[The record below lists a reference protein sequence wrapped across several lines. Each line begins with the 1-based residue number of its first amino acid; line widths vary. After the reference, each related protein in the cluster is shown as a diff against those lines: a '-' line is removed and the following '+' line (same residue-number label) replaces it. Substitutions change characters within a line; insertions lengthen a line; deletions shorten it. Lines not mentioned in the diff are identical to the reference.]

1 MKEYNNMKKS
11 TMRILIPT
19 GHLGTIPFKL
29 DSFYRGMETKP
40 DLVVADAGSSDPGPV
55 FLGADIPLGSFER
68 HDLEHMLVASRKQ
81 GIPMLI
87 GSAGDSGANS
97 RVDSFVSI
105 IKELAEENRIPKFEL
120 GYFYSD
126 VSKEYLRQKIR
137 DGKII
142 EGLGGFPPLTLD
154 DIESTDRMVG
164 VAGIHPFIK
173 LLDMG
178 ADVIIGGR
186 CGDIA
191 FTAAPA
197 IRAGFPE
204 GLAYHMGKMLECAS
218 LCAEPFMGK
227 ETVIGTISDEDI
239 KLTPFHPQQR
249 CTVASAGAHSMYE
262 RESPFYE
269 YAVGGMLDMRECD
282 FEQFDERICKISGAK
297 WVPSE
302 EIRVK
307 IEGSRKVG
315 ERYIGI
321 AAIRDPHLVQHID
334 EVIQWSR
341 DSVEENFGQT
351 GYQLYFHI
359 FGKNGVLKDL
369 EPVKEIKSHELCI
382 VAEGVAPT
390 EELAEKITDY
400 ATRMLFFVQIP
411 GVKGTAGAAAFVE
424 KKPMRAIPAYVW
436 SINHTVP
443 VDDPMELFPV
453 HLVEAGV

>member
-1 MKEYNNMKKS
+1 MKQR

-29 DSFYRGMETKP
+29 DSFHRGMETRP

-55 FLGADIPLGSFER
+55 FLGADIPLGFFER
-68 HDLEHMLVASRKQ
+68 DDLEQMLVASREQ

-87 GSAGDSGANS
+87 GSAGDSGANG
-97 RVDSFVSI
+97 RVDWFVSL
-105 IKELAEENRIPKFEL
+105 IKELAQKHRIPRFKL
-120 GYFYSD
+120 GYFYSE
-126 VSKEYLRQKIR
+126 VSKEYLKQKMR
-137 DGKII
+137 DGRII
-142 EGLGGFPPLTLD
+142 EGLGGFPPLTLE
-154 DIESTDRMVG
+154 DIESTERAVG
-164 VAGIHPFIK
+164 VAGVHPFIK

-227 ETVIGTISDEDI
+227 ETVIGTISEDDI
-239 KLTPFHPQQR
+239 KLTPFHPGQR

-269 YAVGGMLDMRECD
+269 YAVGGMLDMRECS
-282 FEQFDERICKISGAK
+282 FEQFDERTCRISGAQ
-297 WVPSE
+297 WIPAAE
-302 EIRVK
+302 TRVK

-315 ERYIGI
+315 ERYLGI
-321 AAIRDPHLVQHID
+321 AAIRDPHLIQHID

-341 DSVEENFGQT
+341 DSIEQHFGKT
-351 GYQLYFHI
+351 GYQLHYHV
-359 FGKNGVLKDL
+359 FGKNGVLQDL
-369 EPVKEIKSHELCI
+369 EPVKEIRSHELCI
-382 VAEGVAPT
+382 VAEGVAPNG
-390 EELAEKITDY
+390 ELAERITDF
-400 ATRMLFFVQIP
+400 ATRMMFFARIP
-411 GVKGTAGAAAFVE
+411 GVKGTAGAAAFIE
-424 KKPMRAIPAYVW
+424 KKPMRATPSYMW

-453 HLVEAGV
+453 HLTEAGVMEA

>member
-1 MKEYNNMKKS
+1 
-11 TMRILIPT
+11 
-19 GHLGTIPFKL
+19 
-29 DSFYRGMETKP
+29 METRP
-40 DLVVADAGSSDPGPV
+40 DFVVADAGSSDPGPV
-55 FLGADIPLGSFER
+55 FLGADISLGFFER

-97 RVDSFVSI
+97 RVDLFVSL
-105 IKELAEENRIPKFEL
+105 IKELAEEHRIPKFKL

-126 VSKEYLRQKIR
+126 LSKEVLRQKIE
-137 DGKII
+137 DGRIV
-142 EGLGGFPPLTLD
+142 EGLGGFPDLALD
-154 DIESTDRMVG
+154 DVENTDRIVA
-164 VAGIHPFIK
+164 VAGIHPFME

-197 IRAGFPE
+197 IRAGFPK

-227 ETVIGTISDEDI
+227 ETVIGTISDDDI
-239 KLTPFHPQQR
+239 KLTPFHPDQR

-262 RESPFYE
+262 RESPFFE
-269 YAVGGMLDMRECD
+269 YAVGGMLDMTECQ
-282 FEQFDERICKISGAK
+282 FEQFDDRTCRISGAK

-321 AAIRDPHLVQHID
+321 AAVRDPYLVQHVD
-334 EVIQWSR
+334 EVIQWCR
-341 DSVEENFGQT
+341 DSVEDNFGKN

-369 EPVKEIKSHELCI
+369 EPVEEIRSHELCI
-382 VAEGVAPT
+382 VAEGVSPT
-390 EELAEKITDY
+390 GELAERITDF
-400 ATRMLFFVQIP
+400 ATRMMFLARIP
-411 GVKGTAGAAAFVE
+411 GVKGTAGAAAFIE
-424 KKPMRAIPAYVW
+424 KKPMRAIPAYEW

-443 VDDPMELFPV
+443 VDDPMELFSV
-453 HLVEAGV
+453 GLTEAGV

>member
-1 MKEYNNMKKS
+1 MKQR

-19 GHLGTIPFKL
+19 GHLGTVPFKL
-29 DSFYRGMETKP
+29 DSFRRGMETGP
-40 DLVVADAGSSDPGPV
+40 DFVVADAGSSDPGPV
-55 FLGADIPLGSFER
+55 FLGADIPLGFFER
-68 HDLEHMLVASRKQ
+68 DDLEQMLVASRQQ
-81 GIPMLI
+81 GIPMLV

-97 RVDSFVSI
+97 RVDWFVSL
-105 IKELAEENRIPKFEL
+105 IKELAQKHEIPRFKL
-120 GYFYSD
+120 GYFYSE
-126 VSKEYLRQKIR
+126 VPKEYLMQKIQ
-137 DGKII
+137 DGRSID
-142 EGLGGFPPLTLD
+142 GLGGFPPLTMD
-154 DIESTDRMVG
+154 EIEGTDRIVG

-227 ETVIGTISDEDI
+227 ETVIGTISEEDI
-239 KLTPFHPQQR
+239 KLTPYHPDQR

-269 YAVGGMLDMRECD
+269 YALGGMLDMRECA
-282 FEQFDERICKISGAK
+282 FEQFDERTCRISGAR
-297 WVPSE
+297 WIPSAE
-302 EIRVK
+302 MRVK
-307 IEGSRKVG
+307 IEGARKVG

-321 AAIRDPHLVQHID
+321 TAIRDPHLVQHVD

-341 DSVEENFGQT
+341 ESVKENFGQT
-351 GYQLYFHI
+351 GYELHYHV

-369 EPVKEIKSHELCI
+369 EPVKEIRSHELCV
-382 VAEGVAPT
+382 VAEGVAANG
-390 EELAEKITDY
+390 ELAERITDF
-400 ATRMLFFVQIP
+400 ATRMMFFVRIP
-411 GVKGTAGAAAFVE
+411 GVKGTAGAAAFIE
-424 KKPMRAIPAYVW
+424 KRPMRATPSYVW

-453 HLVEAGV
+453 HLTEAGVGGA

>member
-1 MKEYNNMKKS
+1 MEHR

-19 GHLGTIPFKL
+19 GHLGTVPFKL
-29 DSFYRGMETKP
+29 DSFHRGMATRP

-55 FLGADIPLGSFER
+55 FLGADIPLGFFER
-68 HDLEHMLVASRKQ
+68 DDLEAMLVASRQQ

-87 GSAGDSGANS
+87 GSAGDSGADS
-97 RVDSFVSI
+97 RVDLFVSLI
-105 IKELAEENRIPKFEL
+105 RELAQEHRIPLFKL
-120 GYFYSD
+120 GYFYSE
-126 VSKEYLRQKIR
+126 VSREYLQQKLL
-137 DGKII
+137 DGAVI
-142 EGLGGFPPLTLD
+142 EGLGGFAPLTSAE
-154 DIESTDRMVG
+154 IQNTDRIVA
-164 VAGIHPFIK
+164 VAGVHPFIK

-227 ETVIGTISDEDI
+227 ETVIGTISDDDI
-239 KLTPFHPQQR
+239 KLTPYHPDQR

-262 RESPFYE
+262 RESPYYE
-269 YAVGGMLDMRECD
+269 YAVGGMLDMSQCT
-282 FEQFDERICKISGAK
+282 FEQFDHRTCRIAGAR
-297 WVPSE
+297 WIPSA

-307 IEGSRKVG
+307 LEGSRKIG

-321 AAIRDPHLVQHID
+321 TAIRDPHLVQNVD
-334 EVIQWSR
+334 QVIEWSR
-341 DSVEENFGQT
+341 RSVEESFGTT
-351 GYQLYFHI
+351 GYELHYHV
-359 FGKNGVLKDL
+359 FGKNGVLKGL
-369 EPVKEIKSHELCI
+369 EPVKEIRSHELCI
-382 VAEGVAPT
+382 VAEGVAPSA
-390 EELAEKITDY
+390 ELAERITDF
-400 ATRMLFFVQIP
+400 ATRMMFLVRIP
-411 GVKGTAGAAAFVE
+411 GVKGTAGAAAFIE
-424 KKPMRAIPAYVW
+424 KRPMRATPSYVW

-453 HLVEAGV
+453 HLTEAGV